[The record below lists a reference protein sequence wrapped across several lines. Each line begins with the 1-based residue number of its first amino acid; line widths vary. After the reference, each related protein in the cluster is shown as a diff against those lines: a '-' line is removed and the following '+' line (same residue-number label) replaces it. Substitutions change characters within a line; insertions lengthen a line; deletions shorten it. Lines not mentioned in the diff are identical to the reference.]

1 MPTVRAKRSL
11 ALLIAALAVVSVA
24 ACDSGKPAA
33 PPAPAASATRAT
45 AVTAARPLQQDVE
58 VTERS
63 VGQLESLVAPEVAA
77 EVKGTVLRGFAKTGE
92 HVTEGQLIAELDPSD
107 YRMAMAAAEAEL
119 RQLSALR
126 DNQRRTVERY
136 RTLFADHQISADRH
150 DEALAQL
157 HALDEQIKAAQARLD
172 QSERALTRTRVLS
185 PYTGVVDAE
194 LISPGDFVKVGD
206 PLFRITTTN
215 RLRARLPLPET
226 LASKLSVGQ
235 SIELYSPLAPDTRVS
250 SAISEIRPT
259 IGLRNRAIDVFAIVA
274 NPGGWQPG
282 GSVNGSIVIAR
293 RPGALLVPEAAV
305 VPRPAGDVVYVVEDG
320 LAHQRTV
327 TTGIFRDGL
336 VEIRDGIS
344 ATDLV
349 VATGASFLTDG
360 APVSIAP
367 EKAIAP
373 AAKPAAP

>member
-1 MPTVRAKRSL
+1 MLPAPARRAL
-11 ALLIAALAVVSVA
+11 ALLIVLPLAG
-24 ACDSGKPAA
+24 CDSGKPAA
-33 PPAPAASATRAT
+33 PAPAAVRAT
-45 AVTAARPLQQDVE
+45 TVTAAPPLQQDVE

-63 VGQLESLVAPEVAA
+63 VGVLESLVAPEVAA
-77 EVKGTVLRGFAKTGE
+77 EVKGTILRGFTKTGE
-92 HVTEGQLIAELDPSD
+92 RVTAGQLIAELDPSD
-107 YRMAMAAAEAEL
+107 YRMAAAAAGAEL

-126 DNQRRTVERY
+126 DNQRHTVERY
-136 RTLFADHQISADRH
+136 RTLLAGHQISADRH

-157 HALDEQIKAAQARLD
+157 RVLDERIEAAQARRD
-172 QSERALTRTRVLS
+172 QSEHALTKTKVLS

-194 LISPGDFVKVGD
+194 LVSPGDFVKVGD

-215 RLRARLPLPET
+215 RLRARLPLPES

-235 SIELYSPLAPDTRVS
+235 KVELYSPLAPDTRVS

-259 IGLRNRAIDVFAIVA
+259 IGVRNRALDVFAIVD

-293 RPGALLVPEAAV
+293 RPAALLVPEAAV
-305 VPRPAGDVVYVVEDG
+305 VPRPAGDVIYVIEAGV
-320 LAHQRTV
+320 ARQRTV

-336 VEIRDGIS
+336 VEIRDGVNG
-344 ATDLV
+344 ADVV

-373 AAKPAAP
+373 ETTIAPAGKPAAP